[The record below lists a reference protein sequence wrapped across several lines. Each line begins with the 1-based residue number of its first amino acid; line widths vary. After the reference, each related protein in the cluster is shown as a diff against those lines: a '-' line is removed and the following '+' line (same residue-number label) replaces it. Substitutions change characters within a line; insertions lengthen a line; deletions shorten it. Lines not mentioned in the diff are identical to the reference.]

1 MHEVAFV
8 NEADTGSS
16 AERCDDR
23 RVAEDRGRIFDGRDI
38 GLDLRLLLRMR
49 AIWVSIC
56 CCETASVPTF
66 SKRSRSRF
74 VFARSASSSAFLA
87 AAWSSCAL

>member
-8 NEADTGSS
+8 DEADAGSS

-38 GLDLRLLLRMR
+38 RLDLCLLLQDEGFLRIDLLLRDGER
-49 AIWVSIC
+49 ADLFEAFEVALRIG
-56 CCETASVPTF
+56 E
-66 SKRSRSRF
+66 KRFIERLLGRCLVELS
-74 VFARSASSSAFLA
+74 L
-87 AAWSSCAL
+87 